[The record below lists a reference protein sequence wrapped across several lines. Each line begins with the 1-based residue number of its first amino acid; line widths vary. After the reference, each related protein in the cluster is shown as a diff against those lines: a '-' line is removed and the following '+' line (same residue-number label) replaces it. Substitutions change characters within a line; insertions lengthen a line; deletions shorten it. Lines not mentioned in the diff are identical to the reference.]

1 MAMRTVF
8 ADTGYWI
15 AMLNPADGLHKRA
28 ETVAEQLAPFRIG
41 TTEMVLVE
49 VLDSVSSWGL
59 HLRSL
64 AAKNVKAWL
73 SGPKVDVVPHTSDRF
88 RAALDRYA
96 SRLDQDWSL
105 TDCASFLVMEEMN
118 IREALAHDHN
128 FEQAGFIALL
138 RAPPLPV

>member
-1 MAMRTVF
+1 MRTVF

-15 AMLNPADGLHKRA
+15 AVLNPGDGLHRRA
-28 ETVAEQLAPFRIG
+28 ETVAEQLAPFRIV

-49 VLDSVSSWGL
+49 VLDSVSSWG
-59 HLRSL
+59 HHVREL

-73 SGPKVDVVPHTSDRF
+73 SGPEVDVVPHASDRF

-118 IREALAHDHN
+118 IPEALAEDHN

-138 RAPPLPV
+138 RPPNVVF